1 MNEISSSNGG
11 EQLTYLYINGY
22 VKVDF
27 PSKGLKKEFERC
39 LLSLGDKGEKRQF
52 LPVTTNKVQAPL
64 TDNIEQQLYE
74 LVSKPSYRYIARSM
88 TWRFTNSYGHE
99 IYNLTPTESQL
110 NALISAI
117 KPRKNTLARPMVL
130 VGYSQA
136 SLASRLPNVDVR
148 RLTKVSPSSIIK
160 SIKATMPNIDVDK
173 LKLIVAEILSLST
186 NSGDNDQD
194 RALNYILYQNLAI
207 YSRTYGILYDE
218 AGGSSQSAP
227 NARLMN
233 IQVLPLISGD
243 RHVVKVV
250 FEYHN
255 ANGGG
260 SQHWYSAVDVTDEYP
275 FLLESFERFL
285 PRY

>member
-1 MNEISSSNGG
+1 MNEITPNSGDG
-11 EQLTYLYINGY
+11 QLTYLYINGY
-22 VKVDF
+22 IKADF
-27 PSKGLKKEFERC
+27 PTKGLKKEFERC
-39 LLSLGDKGEKRQF
+39 CQCINDEGEKHQF
-52 LPVTTNKVQAPL
+52 LPAKESTVAKQS
-64 TDNIEQQLYE
+64 TDEFKQQLYD
-74 LVSKPSYRYIARSM
+74 LVSKADYRYIARLM
-88 TWRFTNSYGHE
+88 TWRFTNSYGHD

-110 NALISAI
+110 PAMIAAI
-117 KPRKNTLARPMVL
+117 KPKKNKLAKPMVL
-130 VGYSQA
+130 VGYSTPHVNGE
-136 SLASRLPNVDVR
+136 LPTVDVR

-207 YSRTYGILYDE
+207 YSRSYELLHGEGT
-218 AGGSSQSAP
+218 GGQALA

-233 IQVLPLISGD
+233 IQVVPLQSGD
-243 RHVVKVV
+243 RYVVKVI
-250 FEYHN
+250 FEYQSTQ
-255 ANGGG
+255 GGT
-260 SQHWYSAVDVTDEYP
+260 QYWYSAVDVTDEYP